1 MLQQLRELL
10 AASNELHRLPA
21 RLSELPHLNVVNI
34 QVGVRLGLGLGL
46 GVGLGCG
53 RVDRGEYW
61 SRVVA

>member
-46 GVGLGCG
+46 GLFLRVPRCPEPLGG
-53 RVDRGEYW
+53 
-61 SRVVA
+61 AL